1 MYEYTLINLN
11 TNEEIIK
18 YGYNDDNVYTRNN
31 INRKEWK
38 ILIKD
43 YID

>member
-1 MYEYTLINLN
+1 MYEYTLYNIK

-18 YGYNDDNVYTRNN
+18 YGYNDNNVYTRNN
-31 INRKEWK
+31 LDINEWK
-38 ILIKD
+38 IMLRD

>member
-18 YGYNDDNVYTRNN
+18 YGYSDDNVYTRNN
-31 INRKEWK
+31 INRNEWK
-38 ILIKD
+38 ILMKD
-43 YID
+43 YVD